1 MVALLVDAGAR
12 RLAAAF
18 SPLATQTRAN
28 IADPTWRP
36 AWRPPYQ
43 VRDSPRGLEDES
55 DGAGV
60 RAAALIRFPIR
71 IETRQKGK
79 GDVAAATASE
89 PKVYDTLIVGGEVV
103 DPGAGLQGALD
114 VAIRDGRIAE
124 VASNIDRSKARDV
137 IDAAGGI
144 VTPGL
149 VDLHTHVYWG
159 ATYWGIEAD
168 PVAAR
173 TGVTTWLDVG
183 SSGSYS
189 WPAFRRFL
197 IEPSKSRI
205 FALLNASSI
214 GLIAPTWEFSNLD
227 YLDLDLAETIVNA
240 NRDLILGI
248 KARIDQNTTRGVG
261 IRPLELARELA
272 DRVGLPLM
280 THIGYGPPTI
290 DEVAPLLRPG
300 DILTHCFT
308 GGDMKIVDDA
318 GAPNP
323 AIMELRDRGLILDIG
338 HGTGS
343 FSYETAEAML
353 KAGVMPDVISSDI
366 HQMAI
371 QGPMFDLPT
380 TLSKFL
386 NLGLTLPEVIERAT
400 SRPAAAMRRPD
411 LGTLQPGSVADV
423 AIFSLEEGDYV
434 FRDVRMQPRRGTKR
448 LINTFTMIDGE
459 MLERSP
465 ELPLLP
471 WSAIPEWQRG
481 VVDPKVDRM
490 E

>member
-1 MVALLVDAGAR
+1 M
-12 RLAAAF
+12 
-18 SPLATQTRAN
+18 
-28 IADPTWRP
+28 
-36 AWRPPYQ
+36 
-43 VRDSPRGLEDES
+43 
-55 DGAGV
+55 
-60 RAAALIRFPIR
+60 
-71 IETRQKGK
+71 
-79 GDVAAATASE
+79 
-89 PKVYDTLIVGGEVV
+89 V
-103 DPGAGLQGALD
+103 DPGAGLQGMLD
-114 VAIRDGRIAE
+114 VAIRDGRVAE
-124 VASNIDRSKARDV
+124 VAPNLDQSQARNV
-137 IDAAGGI
+137 IDATGGI

-248 KARIDQNTTRGVG
+248 KARIDSSTTRGVG

-280 THIGYGPPTI
+280 THIGIGPPTLA
-290 DEVAPLLRPG
+290 EVAPLLRPG

-308 GGDMKIVDDA
+308 GNSMKIVDDA
-318 GAPNP
+318 GVPDP
-323 AIMELRDRGLILDIG
+323 AILELHERGLILDIG

-343 FSYETAEAML
+343 FSYDTAEAML
-353 KAGVMPDVISSDI
+353 AAGVKPDVISSDI

-411 LGTLQPGSVADV
+411 LGTLKPGSAADV
-423 AIFSLEEGDYV
+423 AIFTLQEGEYV
-434 FRDVRMQPRRGTKR
+434 FRDVRMNPRRGSVR
-448 LINTFTMIDGE
+448 LINTLTMIDGE
-459 MLERSP
+459 VLERTP
-465 ELPLLP
+465 ELPLQP
-471 WSAIPEWQRG
+471 WSGIPEWQRG
-481 VVDPKVDRM
+481 VVDPAEDRM
-490 E
+490 EG

>member
-1 MVALLVDAGAR
+1 MANAAGG
-12 RLAAAF
+12 
-18 SPLATQTRAN
+18 SHM
-28 IADPTWRP
+28 
-36 AWRPPYQ
+36 
-43 VRDSPRGLEDES
+43 
-55 DGAGV
+55 
-60 RAAALIRFPIR
+60 
-71 IETRQKGK
+71 
-79 GDVAAATASE
+79 
-89 PKVYDTLIVGGEVV
+89 YDTLIVGGEVV

-114 VAIRDGRIAE
+114 VAIRDGRIAA
-124 VASNIDRSKARDV
+124 VGPNLDRSAARET
-137 IDAAGGI
+137 IDASGGI

-183 SSGSYS
+183 SSGAYS
-189 WPAFRRFL
+189 WPGFRRF
-197 IEPSKSRI
+197 IAEPSRTRI

-214 GLIAPTWEFSNLD
+214 GLIAPTWEFTNLD
-227 YLDLDLAETIVNA
+227 YCDLDLAETIVND

-272 DRVGLPLM
+272 DRVNLPLM
-280 THIGYGPPTI
+280 THIASGPPTLA
-290 DEVAPLLRPG
+290 EVAPLLRPG

-318 GAPNP
+318 GVPNP
-323 AIMELRDRGLILDIG
+323 AILDLHERGLILDIG

-343 FSYETAEAML
+343 FSYQTAEAML

-386 NLGLTLPEVIERAT
+386 NLGLSLPEVIERAT

-411 LGTLQPGSVADV
+411 LGTLTPGSVADV
-423 AIFSLEEGDYV
+423 AIFRLEEGEYV
-434 FRDVRMQPRRGTKR
+434 FRDVRMNPRRGTKR
-448 LINTFTMIDGE
+448 LINTLTMIDGE
-459 MLERSP
+459 VLGHAP
-465 ELPLLP
+465 ELPLQP

-481 VVDPKVDRM
+481 VVSPEKDRM
-490 E
+490 DG

>member
-1 MVALLVDAGAR
+1 VTDTTANQPGA
-12 RLAAAF
+12 
-18 SPLATQTRAN
+18 
-28 IADPTWRP
+28 
-36 AWRPPYQ
+36 
-43 VRDSPRGLEDES
+43 
-55 DGAGV
+55 
-60 RAAALIRFPIR
+60 
-71 IETRQKGK
+71 
-79 GDVAAATASE
+79 
-89 PKVYDTLIVGGEVV
+89 YDTLIVGGDVV
-103 DPGAGLQGALD
+103 DPAAGYDGALD
-114 VAIRDGRIAE
+114 VAIRDGRIVE
-124 VASNIDRSKARDV
+124 VGPRLDRSLARET

-183 SSGSYS
+183 SSGAYS

-197 IEPSKSRI
+197 IEPSKTRI
-205 FALLNASSI
+205 FALLNASSV
-214 GLIAPTWEFSNLD
+214 GLIAPTWEFANLD
-227 YLDLDLAETIVNA
+227 YCDLDLAETIVNA

-261 IRPLELARELA
+261 IRALELARELA

-280 THIGYGPPTI
+280 THIGYGPPSI

-318 GAPNP
+318 GVPNP
-323 AIMELRDRGLILDIG
+323 AIMALREQGLILDIG

-343 FSYETAEAML
+343 FSYKTAEAML
-353 KAGVMPDVISSDI
+353 NAGVKPDVISSDI

-386 NLGLTLPEVIERAT
+386 NLGLSLPDVIERAT

-411 LGTLQPGSVADV
+411 LGTLKPGSAADV
-423 AIFSLEEGDYV
+423 ALFRLEEGEYV
-434 FRDVRMQPRRGTKR
+434 FRDVFMIPRRGNKR
-448 LINTFTMIDGE
+448 LINTLTVIDGKVLSHTPE
-459 MLERSP
+459 SP
-465 ELPLLP
+465 LHP
-471 WSAIPEWQRG
+471 WAGVPEWQEGALPPDRDQFDGEAFNAERRIPAAGGQARRG
-481 VVDPKVDRM
+481 
-490 E
+490 

>member
-1 MVALLVDAGAR
+1 V
-12 RLAAAF
+12 
-18 SPLATQTRAN
+18 SE
-28 IADPTWRP
+28 
-36 AWRPPYQ
+36 
-43 VRDSPRGLEDES
+43 RG
-55 DGAGV
+55 
-60 RAAALIRFPIR
+60 
-71 IETRQKGK
+71 T
-79 GDVAAATASE
+79 T
-89 PKVYDTLIVGGEVV
+89 YDTLIVGGEVV
-103 DPGAGLQGALD
+103 DPGAGLEGAMD
-114 VAIRDGRIAE
+114 VAINRGRIVD
-124 VASNIDRSKARDV
+124 VAPGLDRAQADEV
-137 IDAAGGI
+137 IDASGQY

-197 IEPSKSRI
+197 IEPSRSRI
-205 FALLNASSI
+205 YALLNLSAI
-214 GLIAPTWEFSNLD
+214 GLIAPTWEFANID
-227 YLDLDLAETIVNA
+227 YCDIDLAQTIIDA
-240 NRDLILGI
+240 NRDLILGV
-248 KARIDQNTTRGVG
+248 KARIDSSTTRGTG

-280 THIGYGPPTI
+280 VHIGVGPPTI
-290 DEVAPLLRPG
+290 DEVAHLLRPG

-308 GGDMKIVDDA
+308 GNDMKIVDDA
-318 GAPNP
+318 GVPNP
-323 AIMELRDRGLILDIG
+323 KILELHDQGLILDIG

-343 FSYETAEAML
+343 FSYDTAEAML
-353 KAGVMPDVISSDI
+353 AAGVKPDVISSDI

-411 LGTLQPGSVADV
+411 LGTLRPGSVADV
-423 AIFSLEEGDYV
+423 ALFRMEEGEYV
-434 FRDVRMQPRRGTKR
+434 FRDVRMNPRRGSKR
-448 LINTFTMIDGE
+448 LISTLTMIDGE
-459 MLERSP
+459 VLPRVP
-465 ELPLLP
+465 ELPLQP
-471 WSAIPEWQRG
+471 WSGIPEWQRG
-481 VVDPKVDRM
+481 VKPPDEDRM
-490 E
+490 